1 MVNGLQKSKMLQ
13 QSGNVYL
20 NTLLSDATDKQDGR
34 KRTLVFVANIR
45 EGGVLSGISLNNPI
59 DDSES

>member
-20 NTLLSDATDKQDGR
+20 NTLLSDATDEQDGR

-59 DDSES
+59 NDSES

>member
-13 QSGNVYL
+13 QSGNVCL
-20 NTLLSDATDKQDGR
+20 NTLLSDATDEQDGR

-45 EGGVLSGISLNNPI
+45 EGGVLSGISLTNPI